1 MEETSPPRRIAL
13 ALILGSQLMLTLDTS
28 IITTALPH
36 VQRQFDFSQA
46 ALSWVQNAY
55 VLAFG
60 GLLLLG
66 ARAGDLLGRRRVFVA
81 GIALFTLASLAA
93 GLAPTGPLLII
104 ARAVQGV
111 AASLAVP
118 STLALLVSGSRSA
131 ADRARLI
138 ALYSAVIGAGGSVG
152 IVIGG
157 VFTDLLSWRWG
168 LLVNVPIGIAIV
180 SLAPRFL
187 AETPRSSGNFDLGG
201 ALTSVLGMTG
211 LVFGFIQAAEK
222 GWGDPTTYGSLAVGV
237 VLLVTFVLIERVVA
251 EPITPL
257 RLFASVERSGAYAGR
272 FLIVGGNFAV
282 FYFLSQY
289 LQEVLHLSALETG
302 FAFVPV
308 TGMFFAMVYVVRP
321 LLERF
326 GRPVLLVASIA
337 VALVGTWWLSLIGT
351 GSSYFPDVVL
361 PLLVIGVGQ
370 GIAII
375 LMTNGGVAGVE
386 PRDAGAASG
395 LVNVAH
401 QVGGS
406 LGIAILTI
414 VFTHG
419 TGGGTSLDDRTAGF
433 RDAFTGATVF
443 FVVALVLGIVVAIG
457 TARSKRYPAN
467 AADLVPAE

>member
-1 MEETSPPRRIAL
+1 MAPEAPPPRRVAL

-36 VQRQFDFSQA
+36 VQRQFGFSQA
-46 ALSWVQNAY
+46 GLSWVQNAY

-66 ARAGDLLGRRRVFVA
+66 ARTGDLLGRRRVFVA
-81 GIALFTLASLAA
+81 GIALFTAASLAA
-93 GLAPTGPLLII
+93 GLAPTGPFLII
-104 ARAVQGV
+104 ARAVQGI

-118 STLALLVSGSRSA
+118 STLALLVAGSRGT

-152 IVIGG
+152 IVVGG

-180 SLAPRFL
+180 ALAPRFL
-187 AETPRSSGNFDLGG
+187 AETPRSTGSFDLGG

-211 LVFGFIQAAEK
+211 LVFGFIQAAER
-222 GWGDPTTYGSLAVGV
+222 GWGDPTTYVSLAAGV
-237 VLLVTFVLIERVVA
+237 VLLGAFVLIERVVA

-272 FLIVGGNFAV
+272 LLIVGGNFAV

-289 LQEVLHLSALETG
+289 LQDVLHLSALETG
-302 FAFVPV
+302 FAYVPV

-326 GRPVLLVASIA
+326 GRPVLLVASLA
-337 VALVGTWWLSLIGT
+337 VALAGTWWLSRIGT

-414 VFTHG
+414 AFTHG
-419 TGGGTSLDDRTAGF
+419 AAGGDEVAGF
-433 RDAFTGATVF
+433 QAAFTGAVVF
-443 FVVALVLGIVVAIG
+443 FVVALVLGIVVALA
-457 TARSKRYPAN
+457 TARSREPSVQGA
-467 AADLVPAE
+467 